1 MSSGIAT
8 SPDSR
13 PPLKSKTSSGWGW
26 GWPRLVDK
34 PVAATSRRSS
44 STRSHTGAFHSF
56 ERSPT
61 GPGQRNRA
69 SSLTDEFTPAAPLS
83 EEVPTAKPASED
95 TRKKVVIAE
104 AVEEAPEATGEEV
117 EVPGT
122 VVQVPGSAPERIT
135 EEEDTCHD
143 PEHQPGPSTSEE
155 TEPCHDPEH
164 HSVEPKPL
172 RESTA
177 SGTGTATGP
186 GHQLDPNTASSPSSS
201 SMGVLQA
208 IGLLPSSPRKQAEET
223 VKQSAEKSAE
233 LAPETSVQPDPSTLP
248 PLPASPVPEPACE
261 SYFEKPVPITP
272 RPYPM
277 SSEASTASTES
288 KETID
293 SEDTPRP
300 FPLFRELPVE
310 PIEPAELA
318 EPAGPV
324 EPITNTVSAPP
335 LEDHQQRPVST
346 SDVPAPVDVNRLP
359 PPRILV
365 IRASSDDQAD
375 MLRSPF
381 TPDIPGDIGNP
392 LENVNT
398 TAPNS
403 PVPSCVHP
411 GASFSPSN
419 LPTARVPPNTP
430 VQVAIVT
437 GGPGVSDVSLPTSD
451 LISEDLGA
459 VNVARPPCPRKQRK
473 GKKLIRK
480 TRMVVLRSPVLN
492 LILGRQLAHLTQPAL
507 KIIADGGELPAMA
520 VVGKAVDTVGAVTG
534 PVGAV
539 GPMGAMG
546 EAMA

>member
-1 MSSGIAT
+1 MSSGTAT

-34 PVAATSRRSS
+34 PVAATLRRSS

-83 EEVPTAKPASED
+83 EEVPAAKPASED
-95 TRKKVVIAE
+95 TRKKVAIAE
-104 AVEEAPEATGEEV
+104 AVEEAPEATGEEL

-122 VVQVPGSAPERIT
+122 VVQFPCSAPKRIT

-177 SGTGTATGP
+177 NGKQTATGP
-186 GHQLDPNTASSPSSS
+186 GHQSDPDTTSSLSSS

-208 IGLLPSSPRKQAEET
+208 IGLLPSSPRKQAEEPS
-223 VKQSAEKSAE
+223 KQSAEKSAE
-233 LAPETSVQPDPSTLP
+233 IAPETSVQPDPSTLP
-248 PLPASPVPEPACE
+248 PLPASPVPEPAYE
-261 SYFEKPVPITP
+261 SYFNKPVPISP
-272 RPYPM
+272 LPHPM

-293 SEDTPRP
+293 SEETPRP

-310 PIEPAELA
+310 PAEPAE
-318 EPAGPV
+318 PA

-346 SDVPAPVDVNRLP
+346 SEVPAPVDVNRLP

-403 PVPSCVHP
+403 PVPSGVHP
-411 GASFSPSN
+411 GASLSPSN

-430 VQVAIVT
+430 VQDATVPS
-437 GGPGVSDVSLPTSD
+437 GPGVPDMSLPTSD
-451 LISEDLGA
+451 LIREDLGA
-459 VNVARPPCPRKQRK
+459 VNVAGPPCPRKQRK

-480 TRMVVLRSPVLN
+480 TRRVMLRSPVLN

-539 GPMGAMG
+539 GAMGAMG